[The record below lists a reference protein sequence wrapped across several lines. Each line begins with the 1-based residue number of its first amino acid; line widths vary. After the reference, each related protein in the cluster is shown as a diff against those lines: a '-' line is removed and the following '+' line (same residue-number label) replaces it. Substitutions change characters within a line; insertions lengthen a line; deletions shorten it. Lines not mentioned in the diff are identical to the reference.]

1 MGGILVPL
9 RGLPD
14 PAALI
19 LKPPT
24 RHYVVKPTMVYST
37 SVQFLQLDGSYFGT
51 PIRLKSSRHSQ
62 ATAGRDSGGICLPPA
77 ALLSLLRFFSPFS

>member
-62 ATAGRDSGGICLPPA
+62 ADAERVSGRLCLPPA
-77 ALLSLLRFFSPFS
+77 WHLAFV